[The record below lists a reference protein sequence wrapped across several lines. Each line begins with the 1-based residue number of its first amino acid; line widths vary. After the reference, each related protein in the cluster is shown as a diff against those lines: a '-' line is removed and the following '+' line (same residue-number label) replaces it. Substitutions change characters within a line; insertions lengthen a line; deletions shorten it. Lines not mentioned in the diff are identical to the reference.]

1 MVDPRAI
8 KPSLVKRFGTLMVV
22 VNLTVAF
29 FSLTDMYLLA
39 SGAIKVEYPNEGTFT
54 TNFDPVNLELIFRSN
69 FKISNNGFYDLNSIS
84 IVAHLYTQEGK
95 LLIIYRSTGL
105 NVPKYSTRT
114 FLIEARLPLQRAMNL
129 DLKEVLVKG
138 ANFVLNVRI
147 DASYVLGLVHFHLD
161 QVRDY
166 PMEAPLPQI
175 EGLLANESLVNK
187 VVEVLKGNF
196 SGIAQLVEG
205 AVIQAFLA
213 QGQEATVSLS
223 SWSELSLTVNEDDLL
238 VKVYLTYPF
247 RTPLMEYDVSLAALK
262 LGSDA
267 P

>member
-1 MVDPRAI
+1 
-8 KPSLVKRFGTLMVV
+8 MVV

-39 SGAIKVEYPNEGTFT
+39 SGAIKVEYPNEGTFST
-54 TNFDPVNLELIFRSN
+54 TFDPVNLELVFRSD
-69 FKISNNGFYDLNSIS
+69 FKITNNGFYNLDNIG

-95 LLIIYRSTGL
+95 LLIIYRSAGL
-105 NVPKYSTRT
+105 NVPMFSTKT
-114 FLIEARLPLQRAMNL
+114 FNIEARLPLQRAMNL
-129 DLKEVLVKG
+129 DIKAVLVKG
-138 ANFVLNVRI
+138 ADFVLNVRI
-147 DASYVLGLVHFHLD
+147 DASYVLGLIHFHLD
-161 QVRDY
+161 QIRDY

-175 EGLLANESLVNK
+175 EDLLANESLVSK
-187 VVEVLKGNF
+187 VIEVLKGNF

-205 AVIQAFLA
+205 AVFQAFLV

-223 SWSELSLTVNEDDLL
+223 SWSELSLTVNGDDLL

-247 RTPLMEYDVSLAALK
+247 KTPLLEYDLSLAALK